1 MALNLPED
9 KTVIR
14 PQAGMQMKLA
24 TCTADIAI
32 CGGSAYTGKTW
43 SLLFDPLRAVKH
55 PKFNGVFFRREMPQ
69 ITAGGGP
76 WDTAEELYRP
86 AGARPLQ
93 TKHVWLWPHGAKMKL
108 THMQM
113 ESDRMSHHS
122 AAYVYIGFDELQTF
136 SEKQFWYLFT
146 RNRPPIGYR
155 GRCWM
160 RGGCNP
166 DADCWL
172 RDLIDWW
179 IGSDGFAIPERG
191 GVIRHFTRKD
201 DKVIWVSPDWRD
213 PDGRPAKTFTFIPGN
228 IEENVIGN
236 EIDPSYRINLYGQ
249 DKVTRERLLRGNWN
263 ISYKGGMFNPDWFKV
278 VHQDDLPAGMKR
290 IRYWDFAAT
299 AKDEKKS
306 NDPDW
311 TAGVLIGTYRDDIYI
326 LDVQRVQQ
334 TPGKVEELMKRTAE
348 IDGKGVIIG
357 LEEEK
362 GSSGKYAT
370 DGIKRNVLPD
380 YDVRPDPVSADKTER
395 AKPVAAAAENG
406 HVFVLEAPWNRA
418 FLAEAGSFPLY
429 KKDQIDSLSGAV
441 KLARIQKRVWP
452 RFDRT
457 RPECCSEF
465 NIEYKNFA
473 HYGAVCM
480 SKDYTIYVLSAV
492 WYKDSRKLY
501 VYGELTGPE
510 MSASKI
516 AAAIVSG
523 MSFRKYELTGLY
535 GNPEMFSPGR
545 NAADVINTEIS
556 AVCRAN
562 DIPCR
567 GLIQKPPMY
576 DMLGSISRA
585 NLMFHNRE
593 IIVHKSVE
601 EASRQFASWYI
612 EDGKP
617 VQGYSFCE
625 ALCIIVGEVS
635 RVYRIPKEKPPID
648 GYRKRV
654 TQRDKRPKI
663 NSFQIA

>member
-1 MALNLPED
+1 MNE
-9 KTVIR
+9 IR
-14 PQAGMQMKLA
+14 PQPGFQTMFAQ
-24 TCTADIAI
+24 CTADVAVG
-32 CGGSAYTGKTW
+32 GGSAFSGKSY
-43 SLLFDPLRAVKH
+43 SLLLEPLRGISH
-55 PKFNGVFFRREMPQ
+55 PRFNGIYFRRTYPE
-69 ITAGGGP
+69 ISAGGGP
-76 WDTAEELYRP
+76 WDTATQIYRHT
-86 AGARPLQ
+86 GARFVESKHKVEWPNGASMKFSHLQ
-93 TKHVWLWPHGAKMKL
+93 L
-108 THMQM
+108 
-113 ESDRMSHHS
+113 ESDVMVHHS
-122 AAYVYIGFDELQTF
+122 AQYVYIAFDEVQTF
-136 SEKQFWYLFT
+136 TERQFWYLQT
-146 RNRPPIGYR
+146 RCRPPDGYS
-155 GRCWM
+155 GRCWI
-160 RGGCNP
+160 RAGCNP
-166 DADCWL
+166 DAASWL
-172 RDLIDWW
+172 RNLLDWW
-179 IGSDGFAIPERG
+179 IGTDGYAIPERS
-191 GVIRHFTRKD
+191 GVLRYFTVKEDR
-201 DKVIWVSPDWRD
+201 VVWVSEDWRD
-213 PDGRPAKTFTFIPGN
+213 EDGNPPKSFTFIPGTIDDN
-228 IEENVIGN
+228 RIGLSHAP
-236 EIDPSYRINLYGQ
+236 DYKATLSAKDG
-249 DKVTRERLLRGNWN
+249 VTRERLLKGNWN
-263 ISYKGGMFNPDWFKV
+263 ISYKGGMFNQDWFRV

-299 AKDEKKS
+299 AKDEEKS
-306 NDPDW
+306 NNPDW
-311 TAGVLIGTYRDDIYI
+311 TAGVLIGAYRDDIYI

-380 YDVRPDPVSADKTER
+380 YDVRPDPVSGDKIER

-406 HVFVLEAPWNRA
+406 HVFILEAPWNRA

-429 KKDQIDSLSGAV
+429 KKDQIDSLSGGV

-465 NIEYKNFA
+465 KVEYRNFA

-516 AAAIVSG
+516 ASAIVSG
-523 MSFRKYELTGLY
+523 MSYRKYELTGLY
-535 GNPEMFSPGR
+535 GNPEMFAPGR

-556 AVCRAN
+556 AVCRSN

-617 VQGYSFCE
+617 VKGYSFCE

-635 RVYRIPKEKPPID
+635 RVYRIPKDKPPVD

-654 TQRDKRPKI
+654 TEKDKRPKF
-663 NSFQIA
+663 NSYQIA